1 MESGS
6 GNIEGNLRRQWTAF
20 VNEFLMMEVKN
31 EGSQKSNT

>member
-6 GNIEGNLRRQWTAF
+6 GNTEGNLRKQWTAF

-31 EGSQKSNT
+31 EGRKKS